1 MSKWNVNV
9 GRGFGIGLGLMCSIL
24 LGNAALIGVA
34 ASRPVTFGTFLVG
47 IATTLGLILVGL
59 IAYWVYGLAGASYR
73 LDRNALIIHWGTSQ
87 QIIPTGA
94 IERVFTGEDIKGE
107 VHFYG
112 GRWPGHWVGYGE
124 LEHGGPTLFYAT
136 RPLREQIFVATPG
149 LIYALSPARRDAFLD
164 SLQQRVEMGPTQ
176 AVDQSTQ
183 RPRVLDWPIWRDW
196 LGLALL
202 GVGTLALASL
212 LAIVSYRFPSLPALI
227 PLHFGPSG
235 APDRLGPR
243 SQLFRVPL
251 IGLLTLILNGA
262 LGAVLYRRSRLASY
276 LLWGAT
282 VLIQVLVW
290 TATLAILTRV

>member
-94 IERVFTGEDIKGE
+94 IERVFTGEDIQGE

-176 AVDQSTQ
+176 AVDQSTH
-183 RPRVLDWPIWRDW
+183 RPRVLDWPIWGDW

-212 LAIVSYRFPSLPALI
+212 LAVVSYRFPSLPSLI

-276 LLWGAT
+276 LLWGAM